1 MESKTRR
8 SPAASRATQAD
19 EDLVDVLLVE
29 DDPSVLEM
37 YRLKLE
43 LDGYRVNTALDG
55 EEGLKKAGDLKPDII
70 FLDIRLP
77 KMDGLE
83 VLRKLRAQEKTR
95 EIPVI
100 ILSNY
105 DEEDLVARA
114 AAGGARVPHQG
125 AHHADQ
131 SLRGHR
137 GLAKGVTRR
146 APSDTSLSLDKPI
159 YTISVASE
167 ILQTHP
173 RTLMMYE
180 HLGLVVPKRTSTN
193 RRRFSQRDIRKLQAI
208 QTLTRQHGVNLNG
221 ARYVLRLLRI
231 LVDNGLAAPPELRDL
246 DVKELD
252 V

>member
-1 MESKTRR
+1 MESKPCRGDG
-8 SPAASRATQAD
+8 ASTATQPTQAD

-95 EIPVI
+95 QIPVI

-105 DEEDLVARA
+105 DEKDLVAR
-114 AAGGARVPHQG
+114 GLRLG
-125 AHHADQ
+125 AHEHLIKA
-131 SLRGHR
+131 R
-137 GLAKGVTRR
+137 TT
-146 APSDTSLSLDKPI
+146 PTSLSEG
-159 YTISVASE
+159 VADW
-167 ILQTHP
+167 L
-173 RTLMMYE
+173 
-180 HLGLVVPKRTSTN
+180 
-193 RRRFSQRDIRKLQAI
+193 
-208 QTLTRQHGVNLNG
+208 
-221 ARYVLRLLRI
+221 
-231 LVDNGLAAPPELRDL
+231 
-246 DVKELD
+246 KE
-252 V
+252 

>member
-1 MESKTRR
+1 MESKMRR
-8 SPAASRATQAD
+8 SAGASAASQAAQVD

-83 VLRKLRAQEKTR
+83 VLRKLRAQDKTR

-105 DEEDLVARA
+105 DEEDLVAR
-114 AAGGARVPHQG
+114 GLRLG
-125 AHHADQ
+125 AHEYLIKA
-131 SLRGHR
+131 R
-137 GLAKGVTRR
+137 TT
-146 APSDTSLSLDKPI
+146 PTSLSEGIEDWL
-159 YTISVASE
+159 
-167 ILQTHP
+167 
-173 RTLMMYE
+173 
-180 HLGLVVPKRTSTN
+180 
-193 RRRFSQRDIRKLQAI
+193 
-208 QTLTRQHGVNLNG
+208 
-221 ARYVLRLLRI
+221 
-231 LVDNGLAAPPELRDL
+231 
-246 DVKELD
+246 KE
-252 V
+252 

>member
-8 SPAASRATQAD
+8 SAGTTQATKVSKPTQVD

-55 EEGLKKAGDLKPDII
+55 EEGLKKAGELTPDII

-95 EIPVI
+95 DIPVI

-105 DEEDLVARA
+105 DEEDLVAR
-114 AAGGARVPHQG
+114 GLRLG
-125 AHHADQ
+125 AHEYLIKA
-131 SLRGHR
+131 R
-137 GLAKGVTRR
+137 TT
-146 APSDTSLSLDKPI
+146 PTSLSEGIEDWL
-159 YTISVASE
+159 
-167 ILQTHP
+167 
-173 RTLMMYE
+173 
-180 HLGLVVPKRTSTN
+180 
-193 RRRFSQRDIRKLQAI
+193 
-208 QTLTRQHGVNLNG
+208 
-221 ARYVLRLLRI
+221 
-231 LVDNGLAAPPELRDL
+231 
-246 DVKELD
+246 KE
-252 V
+252 

>member
-8 SPAASRATQAD
+8 GAGANRSTHTE

-29 DDPSVLEM
+29 DDPAVLEM

-55 EEGLKKAGDLKPDII
+55 EDGLKKAGDLTPDII

-105 DEEDLVARA
+105 DEEDLVAR
-114 AAGGARVPHQG
+114 GLRLG
-125 AHHADQ
+125 AHEYLIKA
-131 SLRGHR
+131 R
-137 GLAKGVTRR
+137 TT
-146 APSDTSLSLDKPI
+146 PSSLSEGIEDWL
-159 YTISVASE
+159 
-167 ILQTHP
+167 
-173 RTLMMYE
+173 
-180 HLGLVVPKRTSTN
+180 
-193 RRRFSQRDIRKLQAI
+193 
-208 QTLTRQHGVNLNG
+208 
-221 ARYVLRLLRI
+221 
-231 LVDNGLAAPPELRDL
+231 
-246 DVKELD
+246 KE
-252 V
+252 

>member
-1 MESKTRR
+1 MESKARR
-8 SPAASRATQAD
+8 SPAASSAAQAD

-55 EEGLKKAGDLKPDII
+55 EEGLKKASELTPDII

-105 DEEDLVARA
+105 DEEDLVAR
-114 AAGGARVPHQG
+114 GLRLG
-125 AHHADQ
+125 AHEYLIKA
-131 SLRGHR
+131 R
-137 GLAKGVTRR
+137 TT
-146 APSDTSLSLDKPI
+146 PTSLSEGIEDWL
-159 YTISVASE
+159 
-167 ILQTHP
+167 
-173 RTLMMYE
+173 
-180 HLGLVVPKRTSTN
+180 
-193 RRRFSQRDIRKLQAI
+193 
-208 QTLTRQHGVNLNG
+208 
-221 ARYVLRLLRI
+221 
-231 LVDNGLAAPPELRDL
+231 
-246 DVKELD
+246 KE
-252 V
+252 